1 MADVSAAPL
10 IIDHLDA
17 DRFSALGGQA
27 VLIVDAARFVRPAA
41 PVQAVIIGVDEQ
53 GLLPAVDPADFDLL
67 LTRAP
72 DPAKPWV
79 SLAKGGFHQQVA
91 ALADAART
99 WPVAVTITCQTLR
112 MGEALSFDQALM
124 LESLAYSTL
133 LGGEEFARWRTE
145 RPDAAQPFAAHPA
158 AVRYARD
165 GDDVILT
172 LDSAETRNAMTAAMR
187 DALYAS
193 LANVLDDPTR
203 PAVRLRGDGKC
214 FSSGGALNEFGTA
227 SDLAAAHLIRTLH
240 SCARAIHAM
249 GDRVTAQLHGAC
261 IGSGLEIP
269 AAAARVEAQPN
280 SFFQL
285 PELRMGLMPGAGGTV
300 SVARRIG
307 RHRTLWMLLSA
318 ARLTA
323 KQALA
328 FGLIDAV
335 TDAPWS
341 D

>member
-1 MADVSAAPL
+1 MSAAPL

-17 DRFSALGGQA
+17 DRFSALGGEA
-27 VLIVDAARFVRPAA
+27 VLVVDAAHFERSMV
-41 PVQAVIIGVDEQ
+41 PVQAVVIGVDAA
-53 GLLPAVDPADFDLL
+53 GALPAVDAGDFDLL
-67 LTRAP
+67 LTSAP
-72 DPAKPWV
+72 EPPSPWV
-79 SLAKGGFHQQVA
+79 ELAVGGFLRQVA
-91 ALADAART
+91 ALEQVVRSWPMAA
-99 WPVAVTITCQTLR
+99 TITCQTLR
-112 MGEALSFDQALM
+112 IGEFLPFDQALM

-133 LGGEEFARWRTE
+133 LGGAEFARWRE
-145 RPDAAQPFAAHPA
+145 ARAHESAPDGPPETS
-158 AVRYARD
+158 VRYERD
-165 GDDVILT
+165 GNDVILT

-203 PAVRLRGDGKC
+203 PMVRLRGAGKC
-214 FSSGGALNEFGTA
+214 FSAGGALYEFGTA
-227 SDLAAAHLIRTLH
+227 TDGAQAHLIRTLH
-240 SCARAIHAM
+240 SCARAVHAL
-249 GDRVTAQLHGAC
+249 GDRGAAQLHGAC

-269 AAAARVEAQPN
+269 AAAARVEAQPG

-318 ARLTA
+318 ARLTVT
-323 KQALA
+323 QALS

-335 TDAPWS
+335 MDAPWS
-341 D
+341 E